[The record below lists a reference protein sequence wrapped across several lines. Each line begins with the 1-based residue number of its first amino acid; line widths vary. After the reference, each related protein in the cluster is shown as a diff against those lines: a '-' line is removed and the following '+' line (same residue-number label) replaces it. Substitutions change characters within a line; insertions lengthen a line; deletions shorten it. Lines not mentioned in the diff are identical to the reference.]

1 MGQCFS
7 LRESLTWHFAG
18 LRCAAQSPDNL
29 SNRCRSPT
37 SEAAVLTALG
47 VGASC
52 AFWREHLS
60 DEGPQ
65 LGGLER
71 LGQNPVGSRGG
82 AGGEI
87 GDG

>member
-1 MGQCFS
+1 M
-7 LRESLTWHFAG
+7 LIV
-18 LRCAAQSPDNL
+18 P
-29 SNRCRSPT
+29 
-37 SEAAVLTALG
+37 G

-52 AFWREHLS
+52 AFRREYLS